1 MRGETYRRIFIHC
14 HAADGQPAADIV
26 LYTYRGADGVPT
38 VEVVA
43 APPGTR
49 VHVDPNAAAAAVH
62 VQAVRETAKASEA
75 QPWRAPRIAPH
86 ERRAADRE
94 RAPDAIDAYWAT
106 WSTEDPE

>member
-1 MRGETYRRIFIHC
+1 VTDPLCQRCKRIKARNFIDAAAGRCPLEWARGDLDAELDC
-14 HAADGQPAADIV
+14 AW
-26 LYTYRGADGVPT
+26 
-38 VEVVA
+38 
-43 APPGTR
+43 
-49 VHVDPNAAAAAVH
+49 HVDPNAAAAAVH